1 MSMRVSMGY
10 LYLCLLPIPPVTFEG
25 YSKFMETGSEYKN
38 ISMAL
43 APFTH
48 TSGQV

>member
-1 MSMRVSMGY
+1 MSIRISQWH
-10 LYLCLLPIPPVTFEG
+10 LRLLPIPLVRFEG